1 MAIKFRQ
8 GQSAQYLNDQQ
19 MAAVHGDPSV
29 DHHHAFWAEKLAW
42 AVAGDV
48 TPEGLRVARVRGRHY
63 VINPM
68 SMDRR
73 DSMGHSFLGHGGRI
87 MRFRFLD
94 GTEVESN
101 NVWSQGEIPL
111 RLRAGAL
118 ADNADIMTEDWGDL
132 WKPAPDLPPA
142 TEMDAVMG
150 NLSKFEHPTYRVDF
164 AYASTKDDQDYD
176 VTTVN
181 ESREKAPIE
190 QSHVWSSEIAS
201 GPNQGMHVLAL
212 DVDESVR
219 LVPSSTP
226 GHWHLVIDKPV
237 SWPRY
242 IEVLGALADAGI
254 VERGYFD
261 ASIARGHTALRLPW
275 IKKQHLDEKR
285 RADRDAH
292 NLAVEDQANPQA
304 GKFLAF
310 NRDGLAMIVD
320 HNPDPVTLTVDEW
333 NASWL
338 NARKTTSDDPL
349 GF

>member
-1 MAIKFRQ
+1 MAIKYRQ
-8 GQSAQYLNDQQ
+8 GQSAQYLTDQQ

-29 DHHHAFWAEKLAW
+29 DHLHAFWAEKLAW
-42 AVAGDV
+42 AAAGDV
-48 TPEGLRVARVRGRHY
+48 TPDGLRVARAKGRHY

-68 SMDRR
+68 SAER
-73 DSMGHSFLGHGGRI
+73 HKTFLGHGGRI
-87 MRFRFLD
+87 MRFRFMD

-118 ADNADIMTEDWGDL
+118 ADNADLMHEDWGDL

-164 AYASTKDDQDYD
+164 NYASTKDDHDYD
-176 VTTVN
+176 VTMVN

-190 QSHVWSSEIAS
+190 ESHVWSSEIAS
-201 GPNQGMHVLAL
+201 GPNQGMHVVAL

-254 VERGYFD
+254 VERGYLD

-275 IKKQHLDEKR
+275 IRKRHLDEKQ

-292 NLAVEDQANPQA
+292 NRAVEDQANPQA

-320 HNPDPVTLTVDEW
+320 RDPDPVTLTVD
-333 NASWL
+333 
-338 NARKTTSDDPL
+338 DPL